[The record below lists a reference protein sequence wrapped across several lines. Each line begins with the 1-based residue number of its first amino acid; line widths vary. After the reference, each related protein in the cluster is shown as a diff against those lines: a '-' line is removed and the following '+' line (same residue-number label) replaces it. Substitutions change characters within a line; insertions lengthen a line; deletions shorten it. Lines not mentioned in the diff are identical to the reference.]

1 MGSSFLTV
9 DQSWEKY
16 LEKAETV
23 YREMEET
30 VELKLRKLAE
40 DARTLMDDDGKKWV
54 DDPWLSQL
62 DWTPKAARESRGI
75 IPITSDEVSF
85 GLTLSTQT
93 HLVLVYSSGARRC

>member
-9 DQSWEKY
+9 DQNWECY

-40 DARTLMDDDGKKWV
+40 DARTLMDGDGKKWS

-62 DWTPKAARESRGI
+62 DWTPKVAGKSRGI
-75 IPITSDEVSF
+75 TPITSDEVCFS
-85 GLTLSTQT
+85 
-93 HLVLVYSSGARRC
+93 